1 MVGLTP
7 KELEIL
13 KNVFKKFDDIK
24 EVILFGSRALG
35 THKTAS
41 DIDLAIK
48 GNVDINTLSK
58 LKYTLEEDTNLPY
71 FFDVVIYD
79 NLENMELKK
88 HIDEF
93 GRVIFKIILD
103 IYNVEHGDSMLFKGN
118 KTFSNLALLID
129 TGEDKYN
136 IYKKI
141 SNEKFDIMITH
152 QDNDH
157 IGGLSDL
164 LKNKL
169 SNIEN
174 IYLPLY
180 QPEIE
185 KIFSK
190 LQGIGKKNAKLII
203 ESEKLFR
210 KYISKVVFLYDGW
223 HKYKKPFCNLSN
235 SKSIEILNPP
245 INNFDLFSIDSEFKE
260 FSFES
265 ALLYIKEKKLFDD
278 NFNLENY
285 NPENFNNQNEGL
297 INSRREYFEY
307 VIRVIGY
314 TIYKQK
320 WTKSSANKIFTLCSN
335 EISIILYDKTDNNT
349 SILFTG
355 DAGDRVLKNLI
366 NYGKLR
372 QVDILKVSHHGGRN
386 SVGKNILKTIDPKFA
401 ILSHGNKRFGRGIV
415 PNKASVI
422 ELLKYSSIN
431 ILATNN
437 VSTTSILQIKGI
449 YCINSLEAINF
460 T

>member
-1 MVGLTP
+1 MIGLTL

-13 KNVFKKFDDIK
+13 KDVFKKFDEIK

-58 LKYTLEEDTNLPY
+58 LKYNLEEDTNLPY

-79 NLENMELKK
+79 NLENMELKRD
-88 HIDEF
+88 IDEF
-93 GRVIFKIILD
+93 GKRIYKIILD
-103 IYNVEHGDSMLFKGN
+103 VYNVHHGDSLLFKGN
-118 KTFSNLALLID
+118 KTFSDLPLLID
-129 TGEDKYN
+129 TGEDKYK
-136 IYKKI
+136 IYKRI
-141 SNEKFDIMITH
+141 SNKKFDIMITH

-180 QPEIE
+180 QPEIN

-190 LQGIGKKNAKLII
+190 LRDIGKNNAKLIVK
-203 ESEKLFR
+203 SDSLFR
-210 KYISKVVFLYDGW
+210 KYISKVIFLYDGW
-223 HKYKKPFCNLSN
+223 HKHKRPFCNLSN
-235 SKSIEILNPP
+235 SKNIEILNPP
-245 INNFDLFSIDSEFKE
+245 TNNFDLFSMDSEFKE
-260 FSFES
+260 FLFES
-265 ALLYIKEKKLFDD
+265 ALRFIKDKKIFKDD
-278 NFNLENY
+278 FNFENY
-285 NPENFNNQNEGL
+285 KPENLNNQNEEL
-297 INSRREYFEY
+297 IRNRIEYFKF

-314 TIYKQK
+314 SIYKQK
-320 WTKSSANKIFTLCSN
+320 WTKATANKLFNLCSN
-335 EISIILYDKTDNNT
+335 DISIILYDKTDNNT

-355 DAGDRVLKNLI
+355 DAGDKVLKDLI
-366 NYGKLR
+366 NHSKLG

-386 SVGKNILKTIDPKFA
+386 SVGKNILKTINPKFA
-401 ILSHGNKRFGRGIV
+401 ILSHGNKKFGTGIV
-415 PNKASVI
+415 PNKVSI
-422 ELLKYSSIN
+422 NELLKYSSIN

-437 VSTTSILQIKGI
+437 ISATSILQKKGI
-449 YCINSLEAINF
+449 YCINNAEVINF
-460 T
+460 V